1 MLTRLV
7 AKTMSDHNLFS
18 RTIIKPW
25 VFSTG
30 YIQTYIHTYILVTL
44 DIMCILSSEEGE
56 AVKAK
61 TDTEK
66 AEDTN
71 DAAGDAA

>member
-1 MLTRLV
+1 
-7 AKTMSDHNLFS
+7 
-18 RTIIKPW
+18 
-25 VFSTG
+25 
-30 YIQTYIHTYILVTL
+30 
-44 DIMCILSSEEGE
+44 MCILSSEEGE

-71 DAAGDAA
+71 DAAGDAAWGAEASYQLETRVGWGAG